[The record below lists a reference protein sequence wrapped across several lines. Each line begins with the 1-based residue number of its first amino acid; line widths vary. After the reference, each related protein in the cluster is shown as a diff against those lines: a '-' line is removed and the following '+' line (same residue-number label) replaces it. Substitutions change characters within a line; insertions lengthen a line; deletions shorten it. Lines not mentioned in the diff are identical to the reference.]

1 MLLFTGYVPT
11 HQQVPGIISINVIN
25 NIALCSAVF
34 FLVISD
40 PEGLEG
46 WRPEDFQRPRPG
58 MGRGLGPRPP
68 LNPDI
73 DPDIGPPPPGR
84 GADWDNMFG

>member
-1 MLLFTGYVPT
+1 MHTPSHVIILRLLGA
-11 HQQVPGIISINVIN
+11 VIN
-25 NIALCSAVF
+25 KVICLSAFTFQTCLCT
-34 FLVISD
+34 D

-58 MGRGLGPRPP
+58 MGRGLGPRRP

-73 DPDIGPPPPGR
+73 DPDIGQPGPGR
-84 GADWDNMFG
+84 GADWDSMFG

>member
-1 MLLFTGYVPT
+1 MPCCSML
-11 HQQVPGIISINVIN
+11 QI
-25 NIALCSAVF
+25 
-34 FLVISD
+34 D

-58 MGRGLGPRPP
+58 SGRGA
-68 LNPDI
+68 PDL
-73 DPDIGPPPPGR
+73 DPDIGLPGPGR